1 MLDLL
6 YLVFFF
12 FFLYWVCNQLFM
24 IDVGFF
30 FSLVGLL
37 YYFFFFLES
46 RTNKFFFEG
55 VPNFFKDKT
64 NNFFNYYI

>member
-1 MLDLL
+1 MCSGCRCRWLL
-6 YLVFFF
+6 SLRPNLHCCWLLSLMCSVLV
-12 FFLYWVCNQLFM
+12 
-24 IDVGFF
+24 
-30 FSLVGLL
+30 LL
-37 YYFFFFLES
+37 YFFFFLES